1 MSGSHRHTR
10 PVRLPWGLMG
20 MLALVLVVEGFAA
33 RHQRDRF
40 LNIDDW
46 TWRQIGRLATAPAH
60 EPRIVCLGDSLVQV
74 GVAAPIIEK
83 RTGHKTYNLAL
94 SGGHAAASYFLLKR
108 VLASGPKPAA
118 LLVDFFP
125 RHLQADPTLTLDP
138 WRSLATTGESL
149 DLAWSARNARFL
161 GCVTTARLIPS
172 LGLRDA
178 IRSNVQGA
186 LAGDELADRQHVPPF
201 LRRNIRLNGG
211 GVLCPGKDD
220 AAGGEDLAGW
230 TRRYFDPRWSCHPTS
245 RRYVERT
252 LELAEARGIPVFWL
266 LPPIRGEVQAECER
280 SGFDARH
287 LAFVRSVQTRHR
299 NVTVIDGRHSGYR
312 SEFFF
317 DPHHLDRDGAAAYSA
332 EVSETVRR
340 VLGGD
345 PLVARWVDLPAYRER
360 PIDVPLEDL
369 EQSKLA
375 LSHARARRPK

>member
-1 MSGSHRHTR
+1 
-10 PVRLPWGLMG
+10 
-20 MLALVLVVEGFAA
+20 MLALVLAAEGFAA

-46 TWRQIGRLATAPAH
+46 TWRQVGRLASAAAH

-74 GVAAPIIEK
+74 GVATPIIEK
-83 RTGHKTYNLAL
+83 RTGYRTYNLAL
-94 SGGHAAASYFLLKR
+94 SGGHAAASYFLLER
-108 VLASGPKPAA
+108 VLASGTKPAA
-118 LLVDFFP
+118 LLIDFFP
-125 RHLQADPTLTLDP
+125 RHLQADPTVTLDP

-149 DLAWSARNARFL
+149 DLAWTARDARFL
-161 GCVTTARLIPS
+161 GWVSTARLLPS

-178 IRSNVQGA
+178 IRSNLRGA
-186 LAGDELADRQHVPPF
+186 LAGDELADRQFVPPF
-201 LRRNIRLNGG
+201 LRRNLRLNGG
-211 GVLCPGKDD
+211 GVLCPSKGD
-220 AAGGEDLAGW
+220 AAGRDDLAGW
-230 TRRYFDPRWSCHPTS
+230 TRRYFDPQWTCHPLS

-252 LELAEARGIPVFWL
+252 LALAEARGIPVFWL

-287 LAFVRSVQTRHR
+287 MAFVRSMQAAHR
-299 NVTVIDGRHSGYR
+299 NITVIDGRHSRYR
-312 SEFFF
+312 PEVFF
-317 DPHHLDRDGAAAYSA
+317 DPHHLDRVGAAAFSA

-345 PLVARWVDLPAYRER
+345 PLVARWVDLPAYREA

-375 LSHARARRPK
+375 LSQARARRPK